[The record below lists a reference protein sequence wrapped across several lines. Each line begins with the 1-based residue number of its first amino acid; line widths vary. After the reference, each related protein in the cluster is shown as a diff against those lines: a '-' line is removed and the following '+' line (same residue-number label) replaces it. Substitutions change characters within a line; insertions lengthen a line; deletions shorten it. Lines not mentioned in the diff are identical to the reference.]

1 MWPYRD
7 YTLLMTTELV
17 VERGKLESFLPLLGA
32 DISPNGYIMDSETE
46 EIITSDKGEKLTI
59 DEIGYIGH
67 GSVEPVEDDF
77 SAIVSYLT
85 DDIQGDE

>member
-1 MWPYRD
+1 MS
-7 YTLLMTTELV
+7 TELV

-32 DISPNGYIMDSETE
+32 DVSPEGYIVDIDTRDV
-46 EIITSDKGEKLTI
+46 ITSNEGKELTI

-77 SAIVSYLT
+77 SAIVSYLS
-85 DDIQGDE
+85 DDDGRDAE